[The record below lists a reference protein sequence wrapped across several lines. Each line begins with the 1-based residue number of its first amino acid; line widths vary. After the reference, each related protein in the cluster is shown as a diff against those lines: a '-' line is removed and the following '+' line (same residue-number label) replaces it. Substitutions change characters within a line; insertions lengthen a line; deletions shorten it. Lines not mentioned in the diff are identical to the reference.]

1 MNAFNL
7 ILIGVML
14 ILALLVIGG
23 IILVAIKGGKV
34 GRWILVTSG
43 IVFGLLL
50 LAMLMPVFAS
60 RRVQSPTAHIQSM
73 PAIAEP
79 ANVTPPIWM
88 PGMENE
94 FTASSYASILSAAN
108 ALARQAERFLSQLNP
123 QKLIVTGNVSHK
135 ILIPISTVIQNLQTG
150 TYPVE
155 IAENI
160 NVNNYLQEHESEI
173 IVSIDVTL
181 EDPVITEAK
190 PPMLIPP
197 SVEHGTMR
205 MTIHAPGKQ
214 QEVSTE
220 YFDRLWVDNFA
231 EFLNRS
237 PDIHWILAR
246 SQTSC
251 TSEAQARREAL
262 RDALQQLQGRYLV
275 EVGGKGPVALSE
287 ADITNGN
294 FIVDRFTQSL
304 AGSATPIWREAI
316 LIDASPNKIVQAA
329 SKITTVTT
337 QTRKSWAGKGL
348 SLLGMLALICLVYGF
363 LNLATRGYYTWA
375 LRILAVVLLA
385 AGLLAL
391 LTFS

>member
-1 MNAFNL
+1 MDMAPTL
-7 ILIGVML
+7 AVMAL
-14 ILALLVIGG
+14 FALLVIGG
-23 IILVAIKGGKV
+23 IVLIAIKGGKV
-34 GRWILVTSG
+34 GRRILAGIGIG
-43 IVFGLLL
+43 IVVLVL
-50 LAMLMPVFAS
+50 PVMWFRGSA
-60 RRVQSPTAHIQSM
+60 VIN
-73 PAIAEP
+73 EP
-79 ANVTPPIWM
+79 AHVQLQPPQPIPTSTNVTPSIWM

-94 FTASSYASILSAAN
+94 FTASSYASPLSAAQ
-108 ALARQAERFLSQLNP
+108 ALARQVEPLIAQLQPQDITLTRNTDQTILEAVALTICTNASQPRPVQLADIPDTTAYLNEHGNALIMSINITEEGSIAISSPLPFAVPHGSVQLTIQTRDTQRSLSAGYFNR
-123 QKLIVTGNVSHK
+123 HW
-135 ILIPISTVIQNLQTG
+135 
-150 TYPVE
+150 VE
-155 IAENI
+155 NFSEFVNRTPNI
-160 NVNNYLQEHESEI
+160 N
-173 IVSIDVTL
+173 
-181 EDPVITEAK
+181 
-190 PPMLIPP
+190 
-197 SVEHGTMR
+197 
-205 MTIHAPGKQ
+205 
-214 QEVSTE
+214 
-220 YFDRLWVDNFA
+220 
-231 EFLNRS
+231 
-237 PDIHWILAR
+237 WILAR

-251 TSEAQARREAL
+251 TSEAQARQEAL

-316 LIDASPNKIVQAA
+316 LIDASPAKIVQAA
-329 SKITTVTT
+329 SKTTIAAT